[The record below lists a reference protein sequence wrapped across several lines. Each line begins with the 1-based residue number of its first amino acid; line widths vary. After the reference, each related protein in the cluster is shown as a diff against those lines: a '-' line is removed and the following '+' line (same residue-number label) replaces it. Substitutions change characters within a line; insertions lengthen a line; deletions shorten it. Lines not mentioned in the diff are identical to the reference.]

1 MTDNPASAASGIEAI
16 IFDLDDTLVDTF
28 TSLITPL
35 ESEAADEMVAAGM
48 GESDSSRVRELILQ
62 LRKDDPDRIEE
73 LLLEKFPQAEGKA
86 IQARRAVFTHA
97 SPDTLQIESA
107 VKDMLRE
114 LSMRYDTYLVTTGRT
129 EFQNRKLDQL
139 GIRELFKGI
148 AVLASGSEETKESWM
163 ESLMRG
169 RYHPQSVIVVGNRL
183 DNEIKA
189 GNRLGMIT
197 VWVKYGEGSGLSP
210 SDDSG
215 RPDYTIYNI
224 KEFPELLSK
233 IEAEQ
238 AQLSSP

>member
-1 MTDNPASAASGIEAI
+1 MKEKPVISAPEVEAI

-35 ESEAADEMVAAGM
+35 ETEAAGEMVAAGM
-48 GESDSSRVRELILQ
+48 GESDSSRVIELILQ
-62 LRKDDPDRIEE
+62 LRRDDPDRIEE
-73 LLLEKFPQAEGKA
+73 LLLEKFPQAEAKA
-86 IQARRAVFTHA
+86 LEARRAVFTRA
-97 SPDTLQIESA
+97 SPDPLKIEPA
-107 VKDMLRE
+107 VKAMLRE
-114 LSMRYDTYLVTTGRT
+114 LAERYDTYLVTTGRT
-129 EFQNRKLDQL
+129 EFQNRKLDLL

-163 ESLMRG
+163 ASLMRD

-210 SDDSG
+210 SDDTG
-215 RPDYTIYNI
+215 EPDYIISDI

-233 IEAEQ
+233 IEA
-238 AQLSSP
+238 ARDKASSS